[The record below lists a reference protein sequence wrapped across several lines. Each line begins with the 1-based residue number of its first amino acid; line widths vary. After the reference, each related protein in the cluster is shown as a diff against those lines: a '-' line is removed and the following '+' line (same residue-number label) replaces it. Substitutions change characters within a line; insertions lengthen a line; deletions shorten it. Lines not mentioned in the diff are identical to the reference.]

1 MARIPVRINPKSTKE
16 REVTVIVY
24 VDGQEYVQETRK
36 IEEWAI
42 PHVASAAIVQ
52 IDDPDYE
59 GASENGA

>member
-1 MARIPVRINPKSTKE
+1 MARIPVKLGKSTRE

-36 IEEWAI
+36 VEEWAI
-42 PHVASAAIVQ
+42 PHVASAVIVQ

-59 GASENGA
+59 GARDD